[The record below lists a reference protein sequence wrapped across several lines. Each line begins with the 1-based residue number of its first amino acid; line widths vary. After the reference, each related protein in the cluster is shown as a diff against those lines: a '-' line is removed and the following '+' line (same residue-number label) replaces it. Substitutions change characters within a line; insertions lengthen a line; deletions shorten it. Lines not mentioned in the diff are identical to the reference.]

1 MIGKRWLICSY
12 LSIFLH
18 FAIFANVFFEY
29 IVAIEN
35 KSFMISSDNNNNIIG
50 HDVTQLNCDDG
61 LTSPVRLT
69 HNRLLFTVPL
79 DLPGHFIQLLPERLQ
94 ALGHAGLQLL
104 LLEDEACLEGLHAAI
119 RALGDLFRL
128 IQPAHQ
134 QSSRVST

>member
-12 LSIFLH
+12 LFIFLH

-29 IVAIEN
+29 TIAIEN
-35 KSFMISSDNNNNIIG
+35 NSIIISSDNNNIIG

-79 DLPGHFIQLLPERLQ
+79 DLPGQLITNYIHFCSDDTENHD
-94 ALGHAGLQLL
+94 G
-104 LLEDEACLEGLHAAI
+104 E
-119 RALGDLFRL
+119 LFR
-128 IQPAHQ
+128 QKYK
-134 QSSRVST
+134 